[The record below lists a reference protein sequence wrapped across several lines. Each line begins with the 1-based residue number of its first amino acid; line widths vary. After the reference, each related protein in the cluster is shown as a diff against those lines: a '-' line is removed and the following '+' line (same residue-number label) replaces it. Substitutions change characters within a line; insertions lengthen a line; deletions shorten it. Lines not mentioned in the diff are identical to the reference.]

1 MTIQK
6 VTAAD
11 DLTICKSHCLS
22 KNTKYNARDKKN
34 KYKKEKRETLEVHGR
49 FLSIKSIAIKSIA
62 ITSRVRTFTIFVK
75 PHLCNKLLRPPS
87 PLNTRL
93 PSPHII
99 NLLLQTHPK
108 KSS

>member
-11 DLTICKSHCLS
+11 DLTLCKSHCLS

-34 KYKKEKRETLEVHGR
+34 KYKKEKRETLEGHGR
-49 FLSIKSIAIKSIA
+49 ILSIKSIA

>member
-6 VTAAD
+6 VTTAD
-11 DLTICKSHCLS
+11 DLTICKSHYLS
-22 KNTKYNARDKKN
+22 KNTKYNPRDKKN
-34 KYKKEKRETLEVHGR
+34 KYIKEKRETLEVHGR
-49 FLSIKSIAIKSIA
+49 FLSIKSIA